1 MSRRPEHVE
10 RYDQPLAKLLVDMSA
25 QMAIGPDAL
34 EAVSARVVR
43 LTRFSH
49 TATTPRGLTIDIDEP
64 VGFGGT
70 GQAPDP
76 AEYLLAA
83 LGASLS
89 VTLTAHAA
97 MRGLA
102 IDHIEI
108 TTNARIHAPSFFKPR
123 SGKRPGLLDIDVVVI
138 LTSSMTNPQARGV
151 LAEAVRASPVLRSL
165 KRRPRVNLQLQRVP

>member
-1 MSRRPEHVE
+1 MTRRPEHVE
-10 RYDQPLAKLLVDMSA
+10 RCDQALATLLADVSA
-25 QMAIGPDAL
+25 QMATGPDAL
-34 EAVSARVVR
+34 EAVSVRVLR
-43 LTRFSH
+43 SARFSH
-49 TATTPRGLTIDIDEP
+49 TATTPRGLTLDIDEP

-102 IDHIEI
+102 IDHVEI
-108 TTNARIHAPSFFKPR
+108 ATCAHIHAPSFFNPR

-138 LTSSMTNPQARGV
+138 LTSPMTKAQARGV

-165 KRRPRVNLQLQRVP
+165 KRRPKVNLQLQRVP